1 MDDNSLSALLKANQE
16 THRNMMILH
25 YRQSW
30 EESELMIG
38 YSPTPTTATQTRHQ
52 DDGPVEQ
59 GESVVKVVA
68 LKVPV
73 AKVVTSKVPV
83 QK

>member
-30 EESELMIG
+30 EESELII
-38 YSPTPTTATQTRHQ
+38 SFPR
-52 DDGPVEQ
+52 
-59 GESVVKVVA
+59 
-68 LKVPV
+68 
-73 AKVVTSKVPV
+73 
-83 QK
+83 